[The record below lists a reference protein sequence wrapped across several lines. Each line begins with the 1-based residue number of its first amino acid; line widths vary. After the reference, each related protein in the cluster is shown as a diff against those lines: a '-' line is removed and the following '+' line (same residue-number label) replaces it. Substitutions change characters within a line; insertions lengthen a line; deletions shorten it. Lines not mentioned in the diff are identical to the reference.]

1 MITVYCDHSSAR
13 LNYILKVLFSEYL
26 DVPYQ
31 IVHEITPTIH
41 INYSTKRIENTFQI
55 VPQGLLFENG
65 ISEKEVNVI
74 QRTDNFKFSF
84 FETDGTI
91 NFDVLSASF
100 FLISRYE
107 EYLSNTRDNHGRY
120 LAYNSIAYK
129 NNFLEIPLVNSW
141 FLELKH
147 QLEHYFNRSIPF
159 KTEFK
164 IINTIDV
171 DNAFA
176 YKFKGFKRTTGAN
189 VKNLL
194 RFNFK
199 EIRKRRSVLNG
210 TVSDPYDTFEYLKNV
225 GQDQTIETY
234 FFILLGDYG
243 GYDRN
248 ISHSNSSFAELLKS
262 LSKWAHLGIH
272 PSYKSYLNSHQIEME
287 INRLK
292 VCINEPITSSR
303 QHFLKLRLPDSYIIL
318 EQLGIKEDF
327 TMGYAESYGFRASI
341 CTPYSFYD
349 LKNEKITQL
358 TIRPFAY
365 MDGTLNEY
373 HHMTEVEAT
382 VVIQELKQSVKEVNG
397 HFIGIWHNDTVGDN
411 LHWKGWKAVFEAS
424 LQS

>member
-26 DVPYQ
+26 DIPYQ

-41 INYSTKRIENTFQI
+41 INYSTNRIENTFQI

-74 QRTDNFKFSF
+74 KRTDNFKFSF

-107 EYLSNTRDNHGRY
+107 EYLSITRDNHDRY

-141 FLELKH
+141 FLELQH

-176 YKFKGFKRTTGAN
+176 YKFKGFKRTTGAY

-194 RFNFK
+194 SFNFK
-199 EIRKRRSVLNG
+199 EIRKRRAVLKG
-210 TVSDPYDTFEYLKNV
+210 AVSDPYDTFEYLKNV
-225 GQDQTIETY
+225 VQDQSIETY
-234 FFILLGDYG
+234 FFILLGDFG

-248 ISHSNSSFAELLKS
+248 ISHSNSSFVELLKS
-262 LSKWAHLGIH
+262 LSKWARLGIH
-272 PSYKSYLNSHQIEME
+272 PSYKSYLNSYQIEME
-287 INRLK
+287 IKRLK

-303 QHFLKLRLPDSYIIL
+303 QHFLKLRLPDSYRIL

-327 TMGYAESYGFRASI
+327 TMGYAESYGFRGSI

-373 HHMTEVEAT
+373 HHLTVVEAIE
-382 VVIQELKQSVKEVNG
+382 VIQELKQSVKEVNG